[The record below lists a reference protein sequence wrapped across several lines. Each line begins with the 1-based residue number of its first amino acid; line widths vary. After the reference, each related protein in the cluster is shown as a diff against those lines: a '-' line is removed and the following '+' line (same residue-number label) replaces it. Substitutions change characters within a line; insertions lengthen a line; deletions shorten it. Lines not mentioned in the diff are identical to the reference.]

1 MIDELLVRN
10 LGVIESARLEPGPGL
25 TVITGETG
33 TGKTLLLGALRLL
46 LGGDSRSDLVGPF
59 ADEAVAEGRFVPA
72 DGEEVGAARRLPREG
87 RSRAYLDGSI
97 ASARALE
104 ERIAGLVE
112 VVGQH
117 DHLSLTRP
125 AEARSLVDRAL
136 DGKGGRA
143 REEYRKA
150 WEQLAS
156 LRVAQERLGGDQG
169 ELARE
174 LDLVTYQ
181 AQEIERAGLEP
192 GDDVDLET
200 LSQRLRHAEEIRAE
214 LMEAL
219 TAVDAGRDRV
229 GETVAAVRRA
239 ARRDPTLETLAA
251 DFGAVAEALVDGA
264 QDLRATAEELQL
276 DPERLEEVETRL
288 TMVGDLKRK
297 YGRTLGEVLEFG
309 TRASERREELAD
321 LLQRAGKIDREVEAA
336 EAAVT
341 SAGEQLR
348 TARRTAS
355 KRLAAA
361 TRSHLVDL
369 GFSDPLLEVVVEPA
383 EPGPSGSDRIE
394 LRFASDSRLTPGPV
408 ATVASGGELSRLVL
422 ALRLAGGSGEAAT
435 LVFDEVDAG
444 IGGSTALALGRKL
457 ADLASDRQ
465 VLCVTHLPQVA
476 AFADRHYV
484 VQREGNVAGV
494 ALVDGESRVAELAR
508 MLAGLPES
516 DRGRDAAEELL
527 ELASAP

>member
-10 LGVIESARLEPGPGL
+10 LGVIESARLEPGPGF

-59 ADEAVAEGRFVPA
+59 ADEAVAEGRFLPSGG
-72 DGEEVGAARRLPREG
+72 DEIGAARRLPREG

-104 ERIAGLVE
+104 ERIAGQVE

-117 DHLSLTRP
+117 DHLSLTR
-125 AEARSLVDRAL
+125 AGEARTLVDRVLDDEGRRAL
-136 DGKGGRA
+136 ER
-143 REEYRKA
+143 YRLA
-150 WEQLAS
+150 WEHLGS
-156 LRVAQERLGGDQG
+156 LRSAQEQLGGDEG

-181 AQEIERAGLEP
+181 SQEIERAGLSPEE
-192 GDDVDLET
+192 DVDLET
-200 LSQRLRHAEEIRAE
+200 QAQRLRHAEEIRTD

-219 TAVDAGRDRV
+219 AALDSGRDRV
-229 GETVAAVRRA
+229 GEALAAVRRA
-239 ARRDPTLETLAA
+239 ARRDPTLESLSGGLGATA
-251 DFGAVAEALVDGA
+251 DALVDGSHE
-264 QDLRATAEELQL
+264 LRAAAEELEL
-276 DPERLEEVETRL
+276 DPRRLEEVEDRL
-288 TMVGDLKRK
+288 TFIGDLKRK
-297 YGRTLGEVLEFG
+297 YGRTLAEVLDFG
-309 TRASERREELAD
+309 DKAATMRRELDD
-321 LLQRAGKIDREVEAA
+321 LLQRAGEIDREVE
-336 EAAVT
+336 EAVSAVT
-341 SAGEQLR
+341 AAGQALR
-348 TARRTAS
+348 IAREEAGR
-355 KRLAAA
+355 RLASE
-361 TRSHLVDL
+361 TQSHLLDL
-369 GFSDPLLEVVVEPA
+369 GFSDPLLEVAVEPS
-383 EPGPSGSDRIE
+383 EPGPGGCDRVE

-422 ALRLAGGSGEAAT
+422 ALRLAGGHGEAAT

-444 IGGSTALALGRKL
+444 IGGTTALALGRKL
-457 ADLASDRQ
+457 ADLAQDRQ

-484 VQREGNVAGV
+484 VRREGNTAR
-494 ALVDGESRVAELAR
+494 VDAVEGETRVSELAR

-527 ELASAP
+527 ELASAS